1 MFLSLRSLYRLE
13 LPLEPLILQ
22 SLTIT
27 KEKVI
32 DETAFKSSF
41 IGQMINKTGTERI
54 HYCAPNSNG
63 VNSPQNSIQ
72 NSEQSLNEAP
82 ENNPESTSVRSSLL
96 SANYLFTLVYFT
108 IGNLRNVT
116 FPAWFLP
123 WLQWSIPEVDDK
135 EDIIGKIS

>member
-1 MFLSLRSLYRLE
+1 MK
-13 LPLEPLILQ
+13 
-22 SLTIT
+22 

-41 IGQMINKTGTERI
+41 IGQMINKTGAERI
-54 HYCAPNSNG
+54 HYCAPNADGENCQ
-63 VNSPQNSIQ
+63 QNSIQ
-72 NSEQSLNEAP
+72 NSEQNLNDVS

-96 SANYLFTLVYFT
+96 SANYLLTLVYFT

-116 FPAWFLP
+116 FPAWYLP
-123 WLQWSIPEVDDK
+123 WLQWSIPEVNDK